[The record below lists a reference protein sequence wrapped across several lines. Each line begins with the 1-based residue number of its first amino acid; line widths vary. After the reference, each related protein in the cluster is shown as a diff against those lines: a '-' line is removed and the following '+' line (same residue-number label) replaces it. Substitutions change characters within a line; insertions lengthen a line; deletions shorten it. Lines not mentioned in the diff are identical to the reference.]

1 MADKKKKTTTGKK
14 TTNKK
19 TSAKPTVKKIT
30 RAEDIKN
37 PKLPKE
43 NKIPKGA
50 THTIISGKG
59 NIIMTSQ
66 SFDIISK
73 KKPVKKTTKATV
85 SKAKKTTP
93 KKTNVTK
100 KTAPKK
106 AVKTSRKSE
115 KRAIKF
121 DEKYENGTDGFEK
134 IIVIGKTKQPKQIR
148 RSKKELKRV
157 ASVGGY
163 TAWDG
168 RTGKTFATQKEAS
181 DYAADHLKRTGE
193 IISVTRTQRTIT
205 HTFKAE
211 DRADK

>member
-85 SKAKKTTP
+85 SKENNA
-93 KKTNVTK
+93 
-100 KTAPKK
+100 
-106 AVKTSRKSE
+106 E
-115 KRAIKF
+115 K
-121 DEKYENGTDGFEK
+121 
-134 IIVIGKTKQPKQIR
+134 
-148 RSKKELKRV
+148 
-157 ASVGGY
+157 
-163 TAWDG
+163 
-168 RTGKTFATQKEAS
+168 
-181 DYAADHLKRTGE
+181 
-193 IISVTRTQRTIT
+193 
-205 HTFKAE
+205 
-211 DRADK
+211 DKCY